1 MRTNNNSS
9 FAIFLFVIIQSET
22 LTRFLFKF
30 TSMDVGVRIANTY
43 FCIIGKHVTDHNL
56 SSSSY
61 LEDRCNRL
69 EIEVVQG

>member
-1 MRTNNNSS
+1 
-9 FAIFLFVIIQSET
+9 
-22 LTRFLFKF
+22 
-30 TSMDVGVRIANTY
+30 MDVDVRIANTY

-61 LEDRCNRL
+61 LEDHCNRL